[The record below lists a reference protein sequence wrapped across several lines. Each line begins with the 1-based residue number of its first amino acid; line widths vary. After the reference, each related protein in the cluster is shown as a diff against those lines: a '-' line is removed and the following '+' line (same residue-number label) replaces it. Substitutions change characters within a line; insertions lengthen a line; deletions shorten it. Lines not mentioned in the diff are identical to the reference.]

1 MCIPH
6 TIYKQ
11 RRRRDGTSGRQIII
25 RNSKTSSAACDYYEI
40 FICGII
46 KNNKSAVSFR
56 PDKLGCN
63 SSDSLT
69 YSSLN
74 QQTESLAG
82 ILAVLLRFSSVSS

>member
-46 KNNKSAVSFR
+46 KNNKSAVCFGQINW
-56 PDKLGCN
+56 DATAVTV
-63 SSDSLT
+63 SLT
-69 YSSLN
+69 HRLISRRNL
-74 QQTESLAG
+74 
-82 ILAVLLRFSSVSS
+82 